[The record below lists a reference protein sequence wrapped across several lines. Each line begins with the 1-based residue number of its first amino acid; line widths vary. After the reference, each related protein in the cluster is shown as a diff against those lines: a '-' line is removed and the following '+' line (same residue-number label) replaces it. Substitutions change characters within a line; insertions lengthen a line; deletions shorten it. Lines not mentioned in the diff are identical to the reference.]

1 MGIHGAPVTAP
12 GQPEAA
18 RRGARGGRV
27 LRVHERSEARDGREA
42 RLRGRRGAVGETA
55 GGGQLRDERCDLPR
69 RRARRLVP
77 PTRAAWRVR
86 LHGAGAEQRL
96 CLGRPAGVVAG
107 SRHCSGGGRG
117 GRRRFERAGERGQL
131 GAGGAQHRLAR
142 HAAGGHARSQQL
154 HVLRD
159 LLRELLQPAHERR
172 LPRLTL
178 GQPVQRLEE
187 IIVDASVA
195 DAVDGVQVAAQLE
208 GAQLRRHVVDEELQ
222 VHGVRHRRALRL
234 VRREQRARARQ
245 RRLAVRCAPIER
257 AGGEVL
263 QVAVVRV
270 LTRLRGVLGVVGQL
284 PLPLLFH
291 EGGDLRRQGG
301 HAEAGATWVFRE
313 ENANKYSRAA
323 VH

>member
-1 MGIHGAPVTAP
+1 MRGVRLRGGHEGAKVAREAQHVEHVGLVAPLDARHLRQPLLVDLRRRERGGGVVGKAVGVDGAPVTAP

-77 PTRAAWRVR
+77 PTRAPWRVR

-222 VHGVRHRRALRL
+222 VHGVH
-234 VRREQRARARQ
+234 
-245 RRLAVRCAPIER
+245 
-257 AGGEVL
+257 
-263 QVAVVRV
+263 
-270 LTRLRGVLGVVGQL
+270 
-284 PLPLLFH
+284 H
-291 EGGDLRRQGG
+291 
-301 HAEAGATWVFRE
+301 
-313 ENANKYSRAA
+313 
-323 VH
+323 